1 MATDYD
7 FRKDAV
13 TNPRQAEAPAATE
26 SPAMQRASRIVLRI
40 AAALLMAFS
49 IYLLVAEIVR

>member
-1 MATDYD
+1 MATEYD

-13 TNPRQAEAPAATE
+13 TNPRQAEPAATDN
-26 SPAMQRASRIVLRI
+26 PAMQRASRIVLRI